1 MDVRGGRYHSD
12 DMDVS
17 HVADALVVAVEPDP
31 DQASTIASIVRERVR
46 AELVIGDSAR
56 AVLAALDA
64 RAPDLILT
72 SPLLPPGDEALIADR
87 LRQLGARATHVQM
100 LTIPLLAAHEQT
112 SRESGLLSLLRRKPS
127 GTHVSGCAPETF
139 AKQVRSYLDQAS
151 VERERHGA
159 PAGPACEVDPDDPHV
174 AMTPTVRLLTAGRS

>member
-1 MDVRGGRYHSD
+1 MN
-12 DMDVS
+12 VS
-17 HVADALVVAVEPDP
+17 LVADALVVAVEPDP

-56 AVLAALDA
+56 AVLAALEG

-87 LRQLGARATHVQM
+87 LRQLGARATHVQV
-100 LTIPLLAAHEQT
+100 LTIPLLAAIEQT
-112 SRESGLLSLLRRKPS
+112 SRGAGLLSGLRRKPS
-127 GTHVSGCAPETF
+127 GTPVSGCAPETF
-139 AKQVRSYLDQAS
+139 AKQVRGYLDQAL

-159 PAGPACEVDPDDPHV
+159 PAVPASAVEPDDPPV
-174 AMTPTVRLLTAGRS
+174 TMTPTVRLLTAGRS